1 MNALNLG
8 VVGVGEMG
16 RRHAENL
23 RRSVPHARLV
33 AVADIDL
40 ERARTVAAELEID
53 AAYPSVE
60 ALAAHSGLDAVVIAS
75 PPKYH
80 LPAIVAAAAAGK
92 HVFCEK
98 PLALSL
104 DDADAALDA
113 VRKAGVILQVGHMRR
128 YDPPYAAA
136 RSRIEAGEIGQIVV
150 FKSIGRD
157 QETSP
162 AGACQVEAN
171 GTLFH
176 DSTAHDFDLA
186 RWLTGDEIVEVH
198 AFGSTVAIPEL
209 RRVDAFDAGVVNL
222 QFASGAIGNI
232 ESFMDAKYGYDIR
245 TEIVGTKG
253 TLFVGQLAADS
264 TRRDDPRRKLARRDR
279 ALVDPLLRGL
289 SSGDERFRRRP
300 FGTGEFRASPARM
313 DGILS
318 PLRWPPSRPSANTGP
333 FGSSRRCGRARE
345 R

>member
-1 MNALNLG
+1 MNALNVG

-23 RRSVPHARLV
+23 RRSVPNARLV

-40 ERARTVAAELEID
+40 SRARAVAAELEIED
-53 AAYPSVE
+53 AYPTVE
-60 ALAAHSGLDAVVIAS
+60 ALTGHRGLDAVVIAS

-128 YDPPYAAA
+128 YDPPYVAA
-136 RSRIEAGEIGQIVV
+136 RSRIEAGEIGQVVV

-222 QFASGAIGNI
+222 RFESGAIGNI

-245 TEIVGTKG
+245 TEVVGTKG
-253 TLFVGQLAADS
+253 SLFVGQLRQTPLIVM
-264 TRRDDPRRKLARRDR
+264 TRA
-279 ALVDPLLRGL
+279 
-289 SSGDERFRRRP
+289 
-300 FGTGEFRASPARM
+300 
-313 DGILS
+313 
-318 PLRWPPSRPSANTGP
+318 
-333 FGSSRRCGRARE
+333 GSSHDVIAHWLTRFSEAYLREMSDFAETVLHGRAPRVTGQDGWHSLAVAVAAVASFRE
-345 R
+345 RRSVRVETAMRARA